1 MSNRMKPENNKNI
14 STSHRR
20 LLAILP
26 MAAAVSLSLLL
37 PSCRRTPEGVLNQDE
52 MASLMAD
59 IHIGEAVV
67 DYNYSQFPNDSTR
80 KLLRQSIYA
89 AHGVTDAQVDTSFAW
104 YGNHIEDYLKVYE
117 KTIELIKQKQSDL
130 ASAASSQIAISG
142 DSVAVW
148 NGPSHLT
155 FNDRTPGRIITFQLT
170 PDSTW
175 NKDDVY
181 MLRYKPLM
189 NSDAVKSRILV
200 DYSNGRTTYV
210 DETLGRG
217 LATTQRIELDST
229 LTPVRLYGYITV
241 RGGAGSIEIDS
252 LALIRMRRYML
263 NNAYVFSRRFDYGTD
278 VNKPLIDSV
287 SATVDSIADFPALRP
302 TGFEESSRPA
312 RSMSA
317 PREVPAS
324 AQMDH
329 RPGTSASRGSSE
341 HRRNAATQSGQNEGQ
356 NSGRRTL
363 RGFVNNSTRRG
374 AKPPKSSNPGK

>member
-1 MSNRMKPENNKNI
+1 
-14 STSHRR
+14 
-20 LLAILP
+20 
-26 MAAAVSLSLLL
+26 MAAAVSLSALL
-37 PSCRRTPEGVLNQDE
+37 PSCRQTPDGVLGEDE

-80 KLLRQSIYA
+80 KLLLQSIYE
-89 AHGVTDAQVDTSFAW
+89 AHGVTDAQVDSSFSW

-117 KTIELIKQKQSDL
+117 RTIELIKQKQQDL

-155 FNDRTPGRIITFQLT
+155 FNDKTPSRIITFELT

-181 MLRYKPLM
+181 MLRYKPLI
-189 NSDAVKSRILV
+189 NSDGVKSRILV

-241 RGGAGSIEIDS
+241 KNGAAEMEIDS
-252 LALIRMRRYML
+252 IALIRMRRYML
-263 NNAYVFSRRFDYGTD
+263 NNAYVFSRRFDYGVD
-278 VNKPLIDSV
+278 VNKAVKDTV
-287 SATVDSIADFPALRP
+287 STTADSIIDAPLRP
-302 TGFEESSRPA
+302 TGFETPNRPVRAESSQLKAPA
-312 RSMSA
+312 A
-317 PREVPAS
+317 AKIG
-324 AQMDH
+324 DL
-329 RPGTSASRGSSE
+329 PGSSASQGASE
-341 HRRNAATQSGQNEGQ
+341 HRRNALNQPGQSGN
-356 NSGRRTL
+356 NSGRRRSL
-363 RGFVNNSTRRG
+363 RGMVNNKLQRRPM
-374 AKPPKSSNPGK
+374 PPKPSNSGK